1 MRACQSRP
9 EVVRSDGDTTEF
21 QFRPKPP
28 GIGPWTL
35 ILVPLIVAP
44 AQEMPLT
51 LISRFSTFPDN
62 ASQNAP
68 TVGKPP
74 MPAPASARWVAVHA
88 SRVRTRR
95 QVRAMRAAAS
105 TTKMPVSMPWKAQNL
120 VAGW

>member
-1 MRACQSRP
+1 MIVVHAAAPSRY
-9 EVVRSDGDTTEF
+9 
-21 QFRPKPP
+21 
-28 GIGPWTL
+28 
-35 ILVPLIVAP
+35 VPAHEWGFTS